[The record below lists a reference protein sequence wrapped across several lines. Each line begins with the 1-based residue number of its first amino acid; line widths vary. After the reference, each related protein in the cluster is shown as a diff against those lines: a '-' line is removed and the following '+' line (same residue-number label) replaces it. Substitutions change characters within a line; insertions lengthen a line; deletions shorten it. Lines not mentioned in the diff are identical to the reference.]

1 MNKTDQINFLLNEMY
16 NDYEE
21 KIKSLTDIN
30 KKLHN
35 IVDDL
40 KKENEKLSKTITDQ
54 SKDHAD
60 FKKVS
65 FVQTLNKELSEKNN
79 YISILESQLEKLKS
93 KTKEPIEVVKD
104 KTVESVKVEP
114 IVEAMKEKTVESV
127 EVDPETFE
135 EINGYE
141 LIAYKKKYYLRD
153 METSEIY
160 DINVD
165 NKPNKVVG
173 LLVNNKIKFNK

>member
-104 KTVESVKVEP
+104 KTVESVKV
-114 IVEAMKEKTVESV
+114 
-127 EVDPETFE
+127 DPETFE